1 MKNTFVKAMWLISG
15 ILLVF
20 AGIVTMVNPSSS
32 VEAIAFVLGLAMLI
46 SGAFNVIIYVTTKHV
61 VFGAGWVL
69 VDGVLECILAIFL
82 FCNHYLAAMA
92 IPMVFGMWVIF
103 SGISRLITSFDLKK
117 LGLANWWWLA
127 IIAAVELG
135 FGFISFLNP
144 VVASIAMGIIL
155 GLFFIIQGVASICLW
170 FYTQKID
177 F

>member
-82 FCNHYLAAMA
+82 FCN
-92 IPMVFGMWVIF
+92 
-103 SGISRLITSFDLKK
+103 
-117 LGLANWWWLA
+117 
-127 IIAAVELG
+127 
-135 FGFISFLNP
+135 
-144 VVASIAMGIIL
+144 
-155 GLFFIIQGVASICLW
+155 
-170 FYTQKID
+170 
-177 F
+177 